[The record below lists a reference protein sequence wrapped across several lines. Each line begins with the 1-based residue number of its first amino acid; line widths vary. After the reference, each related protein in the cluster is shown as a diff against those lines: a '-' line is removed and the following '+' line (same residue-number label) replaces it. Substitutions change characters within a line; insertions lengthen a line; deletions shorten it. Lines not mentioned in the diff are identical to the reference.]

1 MQVINGTE
9 KQAEVLLQK
18 EAREN
23 EKLKLMSW
31 ILADMQICELMN
43 TDKMEYLYQL
53 KDLID
58 SFINKCKKGDIK

>member
-18 EAREN
+18 KARES

-31 ILADMQICELMN
+31 ILADMQVCELMN

-58 SFINKCKKGDIK
+58 SFINKCKKG

>member
-18 EAREN
+18 EARES

-31 ILADMQICELMN
+31 ILADMQVCELMN

-58 SFINKCKKGDIK
+58 SFINKCKKGE

>member
-58 SFINKCKKGDIK
+58 SFINKCKKG

>member
-18 EAREN
+18 EARES
-23 EKLKLMSW
+23 EKLKLMNW
-31 ILADMQICELMN
+31 ILADMQVCELMN

-53 KDLID
+53 KDLIN
-58 SFINKCKKGDIK
+58 SFINKCKKK